1 MNIME
6 KIMFGPHEEKKNGSH
21 ACFFKLTEC
30 IFLESSELPSG
41 TKTGKNSL
49 MRNGRQFKY

>member
-1 MNIME
+1 
-6 KIMFGPHEEKKNGSH
+6 MFGPHEEKKNGSH